1 MINNIQVSLTKEQY
15 NGLVFLH
22 RVTGKVLA
30 QAAPTDESP
39 YAVTGMELIQIV
51 GEELTS
57 GGQG

>member
-1 MINNIQVSLTKEQY
+1 MINKIQVSFTKEQY

-22 RVTGKVLA
+22 RITGKMLA

-39 YAVTGMELIQIV
+39 YAITGMELVQIV
-51 GEELTS
+51 GEELIS